1 MTVESMQ
8 SRILVVDGDVGARRT
23 CQGFLEHAGHPSLG
37 VADAA
42 EARRM
47 AEAQEPALTILDA
60 ALPDGDGVTLL
71 QDLRMVWPSMPAIV
85 VARHAGARS
94 VVEAMRAGAFDY
106 LTKPV
111 DPEALLSACRA
122 ALAHRGGIAPVDC
135 PPEESTAGRPWPPAC
150 GHLRPLREIEDAY
163 IDHVLAATG
172 GNRTRAARIL
182 GVARETLR
190 TRMLTRRAAS

>member
-1 MTVESMQ
+1 MTVEPMQ

-23 CQGFLEHAGHPSLG
+23 FQGFLEHAGHPSLG
-37 VADAA
+37 VEDAA
-42 EARRM
+42 EARRV

-122 ALAHRGGIAPVDC
+122 ALAHRVTAAADR
-135 PPEESTAGRPWPPAC
+135 PPEESTGGRPWPPPF

>member
-1 MTVESMQ
+1 MTLESMQ
-8 SRILVVDGDVGARRT
+8 SRILVVDGDVSARRA
-23 CQGFLEHAGHPSLG
+23 CQGFLERAGHASLG
-37 VADAA
+37 AADAA
-42 EARRM
+42 EARRL
-47 AEAQEPALTILDA
+47 AQAQEPTLIILDMV
-60 ALPDGDGVTLL
+60 LPDGDGLTLL
-71 QDLRMVWPSMPAIV
+71 QDLRTVWPSMPAIV
-85 VARHAGARS
+85 VARHAEARNI
-94 VVEAMRAGAFDY
+94 VEAMRAGAVDY

-111 DPEALLSACRA
+111 DPEAFLSACRA
-122 ALAHRGGIAPVDC
+122 ALVLRGGVTEGDG
-135 PPEESTAGRPWPPAC
+135 PPEESPPGRPWPATC